1 MKPKAWQIM
10 ALSLSLVSA
19 LSVFAENNQ
28 NDEDG
33 PEHIVRDPFWPVGY
47 QPPSTRDG
55 AEVVEVVR
63 AVSWPQL
70 RVRGRTRLAGD
81 DMMALIDGVG
91 IARAGEI
98 ISLRHQGQWFHW
110 RVNYIDQRIVR
121 IRRIGV
127 SNEEHPSEEW
137 IRDREKEQLHAEET
151 I

>member
-1 MKPKAWQIM
+1 MKPRAWQTI
-10 ALSLSLVSA
+10 AFSFFLVSA
-19 LSVFAENNQ
+19 MGVFADNNQ
-28 NDEDG
+28 DDEDA
-33 PEHIVRDPFWPVGY
+33 PEQVVRDPFWPVGY
-47 QPPSTRDG
+47 EPPSRRDS

-63 AVSWPQL
+63 AVSWPEL

-91 IARAGEI
+91 IARVGEI
-98 ISLRHQGQWFHW
+98 VSLRHQGQWFHW

-137 IRDREKEQLHAEET
+137 IRDREEEQLHAEET